1 MNVAK
6 LLQDKG
12 FKGFKGFYTRSVETS
27 LNTNLTPLEN
37 AQYWGNIGQNTMR
50 SDLRL
55 IDFIPKAIS
64 KIKCPLF
71 KKFRV
76 FC

>member
-37 AQYWGNIGQNTMR
+37 AQYSPFFGHSPTE
-50 SDLRL
+50 
-55 IDFIPKAIS
+55 K
-64 KIKCPLF
+64 
-71 KKFRV
+71 
-76 FC
+76 